1 MSLRHYLDRGR
12 REVHSHL
19 RVRVFGRFVFF
30 FFFFFWLTGLS
41 DDDRRLL
48 FCAPMISSIR
58 HTK

>member
-30 FFFFFWLTGLS
+30 FFFFFFFG
-41 DDDRRLL
+41 
-48 FCAPMISSIR
+48 
-58 HTK
+58 